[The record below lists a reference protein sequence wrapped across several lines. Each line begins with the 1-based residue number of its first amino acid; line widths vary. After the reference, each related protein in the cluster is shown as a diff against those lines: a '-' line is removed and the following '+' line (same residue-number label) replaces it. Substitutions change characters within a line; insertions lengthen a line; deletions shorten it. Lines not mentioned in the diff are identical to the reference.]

1 MKQISILT
9 LVAALLLS
17 WTEVNEIKWVRTL
30 EDGLKNQKVN
40 GKDIVI
46 YFGASWCGPCRKTE
60 KQVFSTTKFLK
71 FSQNFEMV
79 KIYDDYKEGEKVKRD
94 YYLSTKEKFNIDGIP
109 AFVVIKRSGKQ
120 FRISGGYY
128 DSEELIK
135 QINSCK

>member
-60 KQVFSTTKFLK
+60 KQVFSTTKFLIVAIASLACSSVSPASAFNFSISSCMEK
-71 FSQNFEMV
+71 FLSF
-79 KIYDDYKEGEKVKRD
+79 GLKVKTPDQVRGN
-94 YYLSTKEKFNIDGIP
+94 SH
-109 AFVVIKRSGKQ
+109 SGQ
-120 FRISGGYY
+120 ATIS
-128 DSEELIK
+128 S
-135 QINSCK
+135 